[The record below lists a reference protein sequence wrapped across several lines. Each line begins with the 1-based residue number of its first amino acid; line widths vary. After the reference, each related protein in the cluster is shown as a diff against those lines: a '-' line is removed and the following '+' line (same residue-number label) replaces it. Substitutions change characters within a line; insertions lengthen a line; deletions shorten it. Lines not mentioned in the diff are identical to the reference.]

1 MDTLRIPERF
11 HRPSFSGNRKKPRSR
26 LERLLLVVFL
36 LSIFGTLPWASR
48 AHAQSVSRFINYQGL
63 IRDVDGFPLND
74 GPHDL
79 TFKIYDAAT
88 GGTVLWSEVHP

>member
-1 MDTLRIPERF
+1 MERNPVK
-11 HRPSFSGNRKKPRSR
+11 HDAAWIG
-26 LERLLLVVFL
+26 RLLLVVCLLLFL
-36 LSIFGTLPWASR
+36 FGGGEAV
-48 AHAQSVSRFINYQGL
+48 HAQSVSRFINYQGL